1 MRDKLRSQNTID
13 VDSGKYSF
21 ALGTVFVDIVREC
34 EKCGDYVI
42 NAVEAKMGKRE
53 DADNFGALEIDHQRK
68 TATLYGKPIDFTK
81 TEFELLS
88 LLVSNPGRVFSKEEL
103 LESIWPKDEPAGI
116 KDVDGSIKD
125 IRAKLGDVAGHI
137 TLKPGFGYY
146 FE

>member
-1 MRDKLRSQNTID
+1 
-13 VDSGKYSF
+13 
-21 ALGTVFVDIVREC
+21 
-34 EKCGDYVI
+34 
-42 NAVEAKMGKRE
+42 MGKRE
-53 DADNFGALEIDHQRK
+53 DADNVGALEIDHQRK
-68 TATLYGKPIDFTK
+68 TATLYGNPIDFSK

-103 LESIWPKDEPAGI
+103 LESIWPKDEPAGT
-116 KDVDGSIKD
+116 KAVDASIKD